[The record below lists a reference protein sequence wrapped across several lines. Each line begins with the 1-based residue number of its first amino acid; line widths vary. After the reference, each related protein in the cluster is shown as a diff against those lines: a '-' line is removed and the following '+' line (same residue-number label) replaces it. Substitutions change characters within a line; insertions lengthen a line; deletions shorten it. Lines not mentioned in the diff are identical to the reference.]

1 MVRGV
6 NSVDL
11 SLISGHEEVFM
22 ARGLHPVV
30 KLAKETVESYIRKG
44 KMPRPRKLTSE
55 MRERARVFVS
65 LHKHGQ
71 LRGCIGTF
79 EPTKNSVA
87 EEIIANAISS
97 STGDPRFPPVTAS
110 ELDDLEYSVDI
121 LTKPEPVTDINQLD
135 PKEYGVI
142 VESGWKKGLLL
153 PDLEGVDSIEEQI
166 AICRLKAGISA
177 SEPVRLYRFQV
188 RRFK

>member
-1 MVRGV
+1 MREV
-6 NSVDL
+6 
-11 SLISGHEEVFM
+11 IMEEE
-22 ARGLHPVV
+22 GLHPIVR
-30 KLAKETVESYIRKG
+30 LAKEAVESYVREG
-44 KMPRPRKLTSE
+44 KTSRPKELTLE
-55 MRERARVFVS
+55 MKERAGVFVS

-79 EPTKNSVA
+79 EPTKDNVA

-97 STGDPRFPPVTAS
+97 STMDPRFPPVTAS
-110 ELDDLEYSVDI
+110 ELDDLEYRVDI
-121 LTKPEPVTDINQLD
+121 LTEPEPVTGISQLD

-142 VESGWKKGLLL
+142 AESGWGKGLLL
-153 PDLEGVDSIEEQI
+153 PDLEGVDSVEEQI

-177 SEPVRLYRFQV
+177 SEPVKLYRFQV